1 MKIHRIY
8 VLALLLNSFVFAA
21 AHVEKEEVREQSAP
35 QQIQTESAS
44 SSSTVTSSPVAI
56 SSSATLAVAAESM
69 PDWTREL
76 VSRIQLHGYAQGGLI
91 IPIRVERIPT
101 RLNSSECSF
110 GQTHKSQ
117 TGGLFFSCTIFP
129 V

>member
-21 AHVEKEEVREQSAP
+21 AHVENEEVREQSAP

-76 VSRIQLHGYAQGGLI
+76 VSRIQLHGYAQGGLNYSHKGGTDTNTFELK
-91 IPIRVERIPT
+91 RV
-101 RLNSSECSF
+101 
-110 GQTHKSQ
+110 
-117 TGGLFFSCTIFP
+117 LFWC
-129 V
+129 